1 MLPLFLAASLTLAQA
16 GWEETARDNGCVFYK
31 ATTTEA
37 DGVQPV
43 RATCD
48 WPIKPKTLHRLL
60 DKVEDHDLY
69 FSGITKCNLIGHE
82 GAVARTWQL
91 HETPGMSAREVVLDM
106 ETTVIDGGWRFAWT
120 KAADQSHNTG
130 GGVEIELNTGMWE
143 VTDNGQGG
151 SKVVYELRYKPG
163 GNVPGFMVRWFQG
176 SGMQSLI
183 GELRTYAKANPG

>member
-1 MLPLFLAASLTLAQA
+1 MLTLFLAASLTAAHA

-31 ATTTEA
+31 STTTEA
-37 DGVQPV
+37 DGAQPV

-48 WPIKPKTLHRLL
+48 WPIQPKTLHRLL

-69 FSGITKCNLIGHE
+69 FSGITKCNLIRE
-82 GAVARTWQL
+82 DGAVARTWQL
-91 HETPGMSAREVVLDM
+91 HETPGLSAREVVLDM
-106 ETTVIDGGWRFAWT
+106 ETTDIEGGWRFTWT

-130 GGVEIELNTGMWE
+130 GAVEIALNTGKWE
-143 VTDNGQGG
+143 VTDNGSGG

-163 GNVPGFMVRWFQG
+163 GSVPGFMVRWFQG

-183 GELRTYAKANPG
+183 GELRTYAKAHPG